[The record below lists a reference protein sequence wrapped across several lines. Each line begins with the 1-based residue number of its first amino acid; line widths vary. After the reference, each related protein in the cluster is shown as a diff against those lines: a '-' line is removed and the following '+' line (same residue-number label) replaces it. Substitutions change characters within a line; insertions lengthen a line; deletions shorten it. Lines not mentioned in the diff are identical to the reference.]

1 MSLLLAYFWARSI
14 SNLLKNI
21 SKTAEE
27 ISRSSFSEFKDDQ
40 KIEELKNLAESI
52 NEMSKTLAQNMNNL
66 KEEKNKLNY
75 ILSGWKKALSC
86 KSSSENYTD

>member
-1 MSLLLAYFWARSI
+1 LSLLLAYFWARSI
-14 SNLLKNI
+14 SNPLKNI

-27 ISRSSFSEFKDDQ
+27 ISRGNFIELKNDHQ
-40 KIEELKNLAESI
+40 TEELKNLAESI

-75 ILSGWKKALSC
+75 ILSGMEEGS
-86 KSSSENYTD
+86 